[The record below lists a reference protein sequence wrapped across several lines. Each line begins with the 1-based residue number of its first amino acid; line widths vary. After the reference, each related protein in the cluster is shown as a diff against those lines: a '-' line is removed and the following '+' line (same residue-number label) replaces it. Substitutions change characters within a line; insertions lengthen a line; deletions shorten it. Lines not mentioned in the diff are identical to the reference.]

1 MTILFGGIDIP
12 VYEVMF
18 ISAILF
24 FAGVVI
30 MIMGIFY
37 ILKELKTLKSLI
49 HKEEADITKFE
60 KGIDKLEDFEEKE
73 EVKKEEAQE
82 TQSDSGHQNSKTVL
96 SEKKEDS
103 VEPANSSRTDQVKQ
117 YIKDSKDKGF
127 AWEKIKE
134 NLVKQGWED
143 AKLEEIHK
151 EIQ

>member
-12 VYEVMF
+12 IYEVMF

-30 MIMGIFY
+30 MMMGIFY

-60 KGIDKLEDFEEKE
+60 KGIDKLEDFEEKKVDDKKD
-73 EVKKEEAQE
+73 EVKNEE
-82 TQSDSGHQNSKTVL
+82 
-96 SEKKEDS
+96 EKKEDS
-103 VEPANSSRTDQVKQ
+103 VETSTSSRTDQVKQ

-127 AWEKIKE
+127 AWDKIKE

-143 AKLEEIHK
+143 SKLEEIHK

>member
-37 ILKELKTLKSLI
+37 ILKELKTLKTLI
-49 HKEEADITKFE
+49 KKQEDDLSKFE
-60 KGIDKLEDFEEKE
+60 KGIDKLEDFEEKNVDDKKD
-73 EVKKEEAQE
+73 EVKKDE
-82 TQSDSGHQNSKTVL
+82 DKT
-96 SEKKEDS
+96 EDS
-103 VEPANSSRTDQVKQ
+103 VETSTDSRTDQVKQ
-117 YIKDSKDKGF
+117 YIKESKDKGLV
-127 AWEKIKE
+127 WEQIKE
-134 NLVKQGWED
+134 TLVKQGWED
-143 AKLEEIHK
+143 SKLEEIHK